1 MATLKDWTLQH
12 LAVTVMLV
20 QPCDS
25 WVSDLTSDTTVRAGS
40 ETQTRPRPQA
50 GQGHCS
56 TID

>member
-1 MATLKDWTLQH
+1 MSTLKDSTLQH

-40 ETQTRPRPQA
+40 ETQTQTQTPSRA
-50 GQGHCS
+50 GS
-56 TID
+56 LFNY